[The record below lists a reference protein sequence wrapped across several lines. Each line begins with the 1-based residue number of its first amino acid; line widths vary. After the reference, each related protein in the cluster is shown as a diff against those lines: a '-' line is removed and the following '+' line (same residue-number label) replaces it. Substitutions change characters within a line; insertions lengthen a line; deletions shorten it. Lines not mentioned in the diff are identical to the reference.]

1 MNVNPTVAL
10 KIHLKISAW
19 KILYMSVKVP
29 MYAVQFVA
37 ERKKEQSKRWAGFE
51 PANMLTEDEQ
61 MELAIKQSLIE
72 SGISTSPIPSPL
84 KQAVDPGQLMHYN
97 NNIGSP
103 KPEEKML
110 FTSYT
115 QGLRGGCRDD
125 HSGLRGGCKESKTT
139 PGDPCPRLN
148 DSLIIS
154 CDEESLMS
162 DMGGVSQ
169 GPPGSPIVS
178 TKRKSTNSA
187 AFLISSDEDEP
198 APSLK
203 TPPSKKKTPADRNS
217 GGKSDSRPLVQMK
230 LTSPRLAVS
239 SGKKRRRII
248 RTPTKDSPTAS
259 STVTVMPT
267 VVGMNSDG
275 ILTIKKNNIRNLR
288 VASDEQTTSNERIT
302 ANEGAEARLR
312 SNSLCDDEDGLDQ
325 VVPDSQG
332 SVADFGDGD
341 ACKGNFHIQQRCVL
355 A

>member
-1 MNVNPTVAL
+1 MNVVPSVTL

-29 MYAVQFVA
+29 IYAVQFVA
-37 ERKKEQSKRWAGFE
+37 ERKKEQSKPWAGFE

-162 DMGGVSQ
+162 DMGGASQ
-169 GPPGSPIVS
+169 GPASSPIIT

-198 APSLK
+198 APGLK
-203 TPPSKKKTPADRNS
+203 TPKKKTPADRNS

-230 LTSPRLAVS
+230 LTSPGLAVS

-267 VVGMNSDG
+267 VVGMNLDG

-288 VASDEQTTSNERIT
+288 VASDEQTTSNERIND
-302 ANEGAEARLR
+302 NESDESRLR
-312 SNSLCDDEDGLDQ
+312 SNYLCD
-325 VVPDSQG
+325 VY
-332 SVADFGDGD
+332 
-341 ACKGNFHIQQRCVL
+341 H
-355 A
+355 